1 MEKTRVLLAAPQR
14 LVREAIGRAISQE
27 DGLLLV
33 GATDDGLET
42 FRLAREARPDVVVFD
57 LGLDKVDWPHFVREL
72 SLSCR
77 GVRLLALSPDGNPDR
92 ISDLCEAGIHGCVS
106 FSSGFSELVK
116 GLRKV
121 GEGDLYFDQEV
132 SSALPEILGK
142 VNEGAILLR
151 ALTAREREVVHL
163 LSQGYS
169 NQQIA
174 EEMVLS
180 EKTVKNHISHI
191 LRKLEL
197 KDRTQVAILAWKTGL
212 ALRGSS

>member
-1 MEKTRVLLAAPQR
+1 MEKTRVLLTAPQK
-14 LVREAIGRAISQE
+14 LVREAIGKAIDNE
-27 DGLLLV
+27 EGLLLV
-33 GATDDGLET
+33 GSTDDGLEA

-57 LGLDKVDWPHFVREL
+57 LGSGKMDWPHFVREL

-77 GVRLLALSPDGNPDR
+77 GVRFLALSSDGSPDR
-92 ISDLCEAGIHGCVS
+92 ISALCEAGIHGFVS

-121 GEGDLYFDQEV
+121 GEGDLFFDQEI

-212 ALRGSS
+212 ALKGSL